1 MPAAVV
7 TGVSTGIGE
16 AIAADLVRRGWQV
29 FGTVRRAA
37 DAARLRDALGD
48 RFIALEADVTDPQAL
63 RAAAAEVASAL
74 GETPLAGLVC
84 NAGISLPGP
93 LLYQPLDELD
103 RQWQVNVLGLV
114 ATVQAFAGLA
124 GARAGFAG
132 APGRIVTMSSV
143 SGKLVWPFVG
153 GYAASKHAVE
163 AVSHALRRELM
174 PFGVDLV
181 IIGPG
186 PVATPIWQKSSAA
199 IDRSLYQGTV
209 YGPIIDRFENA
220 VLSRA
225 GKALPA
231 SAIAEA
237 VHHALTTAKPRT
249 RYALSPARLTSWT
262 LPSLLPDRLLDR
274 LAAKALGLVRR
285 R

>member
-1 MPAAVV
+1 M
-7 TGVSTGIGE
+7 
-16 AIAADLVRRGWQV
+16 
-29 FGTVRRAA
+29 
-37 DAARLRDALGD
+37 
-48 RFIALEADVTDPQAL
+48 
-63 RAAAAEVASAL
+63 
-74 GETPLAGLVC
+74 
-84 NAGISLPGP
+84 
-93 LLYQPLDELD
+93 
-103 RQWQVNVLGLV
+103 LGLV
-114 ATVQAFAGLA
+114 ATIQAFAGLA
-124 GARAGFAG
+124 GAREGFTG
-132 APGRIVTMSSV
+132 TPGRIVTMSSV

-199 IDRSLYQGTV
+199 IDRSRYQATI
-209 YGPIIDRFENA
+209 YGPIIDRFETA

-225 GKALPA
+225 GKGLPA
-231 SAIAEA
+231 AVIAEA
-237 VHHALTTAKPRT
+237 VHHALTTARPRT

>member
-16 AIAADLVRRGWQV
+16 AIATDLVRRGWQV
-29 FGTVRRAA
+29 FGTVRREA
-37 DAARLRDALGD
+37 DAARLADLLGAG
-48 RFIALEADVTDPQAL
+48 FVALEADVTDPEAL
-63 RAAAAEVASAL
+63 RAAAGKVASAL
-74 GETPLAGLVC
+74 GDAPLAGLVC

-93 LLYQPLDELD
+93 LLYQPLDEID

-114 ATVQAFAGLA
+114 ATIQAFAGLA
-124 GARAGFAG
+124 GAREGFTG
-132 APGRIVTMSSV
+132 TPGRIVTMSSV

-181 IIGPG
+181 IVGPG

-199 IDRSLYQGTV
+199 IDRSRYQATI

-225 GKALPA
+225 GKGLPA
-231 SAIAEA
+231 AVIAEA
-237 VHHALTTAKPRT
+237 VHHALTTARPRT

-262 LPSLLPDRLLDR
+262 LPRLLPDRLLDR
-274 LAAKALGLVRR
+274 LAAKALGLARR

>member
-16 AIAADLVRRGWQV
+16 AIATDLVGRGWQV

-37 DAARLRDALGD
+37 DAARLAGLLGD
-48 RFIALEADVTDPQAL
+48 RFVALEADVTDPEAL
-63 RAAAAEVASAL
+63 RAAAGKVASVL
-74 GETPLAGLVC
+74 GDAPLAGLVC

-124 GARAGFAG
+124 GAREGFAG
-132 APGRIVTMSSV
+132 TPGRIVTMSSV

-199 IDRSLYQGTV
+199 IDRSRYQATV
-209 YGPIIDRFENA
+209 YGPIIDRFETA

-225 GKALPA
+225 GTGLPA
-231 SAIAEA
+231 AVIAEA
-237 VHHALTTAKPRT
+237 VHHALTTARPRT